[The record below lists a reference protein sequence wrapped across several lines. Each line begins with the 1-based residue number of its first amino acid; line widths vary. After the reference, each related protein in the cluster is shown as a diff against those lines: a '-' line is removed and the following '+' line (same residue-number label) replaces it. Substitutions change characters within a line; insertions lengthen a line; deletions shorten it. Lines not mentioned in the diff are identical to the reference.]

1 MAHIA
6 AIQRISFSMLD
17 ASVFNLLPTAELPT
31 ALCFTT
37 DKHTNSSRW
46 EDESSH
52 ASVNGPF
59 SSRNGSSSDRSRSR
73 SSRSGME
80 VDLTAGL
87 SSGLGAGG
95 GGMAKE
101 RGTLCHVSLG

>member
-1 MAHIA
+1 
-6 AIQRISFSMLD
+6 MLD

-46 EDESSH
+46 EDGSSH
-52 ASVNGPF
+52 ASV
-59 SSRNGSSSDRSRSR
+59 NGSSSDRSRPR

-87 SSGLGAGG
+87 SSGLSGAGG
-95 GGMAKE
+95 MANE
-101 RGTLCHVSLG
+101 RGTLCHVMSR